1 MKKFWFSLL
10 GVVGLIGCSS
20 TSPVQNSVDTTLN
33 QAELCCESLVAAP
46 WVPLELNDSLEF
58 AINQSSPVWRFE
70 SNKSYFSGLK
80 FNERSGMVDIT
91 IRSVMAQG
99 RVLKPTIALLDSS
112 YAVVDTIA
120 SNEFEVKFSDAFA
133 KNRYEK
139 QLTVD
144 AKKTP
149 YFIVYADTTNLGAK
163 VVVPHP
169 AKLRAEK
176 TGDPLPIV
184 TDPSY
189 YVSTNGFI
197 DIEVETTSVSGGISK
212 GTKYAERSIQEKLQ
226 IQPETQSYYHASIEK
241 AVKAGDIPKALSL
254 LDEAKALGV
263 EGAQEVFVKAV
274 NAK

>member
-1 MKKFWFSLL
+1 MKKSWFSLF

-20 TSPVQNSVDTTLN
+20 TSQLQNSVDSTLN
-33 QAELCCESLVAAP
+33 QAELCCESLVTAP

-58 AINQSSPVWRFE
+58 AINQSSPVWTFE

-99 RVLKPTIALLDSS
+99 KVLKPTIALLNSS
-112 YAVVDTIA
+112 YAIVDTIGA
-120 SNEFEVKFSDAFA
+120 NEFEVKFSDAFA

-149 YFIVYADTTNLGAK
+149 YFIVYADTTDLGSK
-163 VVVPHP
+163 IVVPHP
-169 AKLRAEK
+169 AKLRAEQS
-176 TGDPLPIV
+176 GDPLPIV

-189 YVSTNGFI
+189 VVSTNGLI
-197 DIEVETTSVSGGISK
+197 DIEIESVSVSGVTSK
-212 GTKYAERSIQEKLQ
+212 ERKLEQTPRQETLQ

-241 AVKAGDIPKALSL
+241 AVQAGDIPKALSL

-263 EGAQEVFVKAV
+263 EGAKEVFVKAV